1 MAAVTNKTAK
11 PLSIPLPRGKTLH
24 LGPRK
29 SGQISAH
36 DLEHPALRKLVD
48 AGAIEIVA
56 EDSGSGGGAGGGAEG
71 APACGSRSPRLQ
83 FVRGRAQ
90 RASRRRCPARSRPR
104 RSVFCPL
111 LPTLGR
117 GQTAGQRITTMAAHG
132 SPARVSARSRSR
144 L

>member
-29 SGQISAH
+29 SGQISSH

-56 EDSGSGGGAGGGAEG
+56 EDSGSGGGGGD
-71 APACGSRSPRLQ
+71 
-83 FVRGRAQ
+83 VKYGRAPMGGETAG
-90 RASRRRCPARSRPR
+90 RGGR
-104 RSVFCPL
+104 RS
-111 LPTLGR
+111 GDR
-117 GQTAGQRITTMAAHG
+117 
-132 SPARVSARSRSR
+132 
-144 L
+144 

>member
-56 EDSGSGGGAGGGAEG
+56 QDPGSGGGGGDVK
-71 APACGSRSPRLQ
+71 P
-83 FVRGRAQ
+83 GRAPTAAEWAREQ
-90 RASRRRCPARSRPR
+90 REAERKERRRADRAR
-104 RSVFCPL
+104 RS
-111 LPTLGR
+111 
-117 GQTAGQRITTMAAHG
+117 
-132 SPARVSARSRSR
+132 SSS
-144 L
+144 